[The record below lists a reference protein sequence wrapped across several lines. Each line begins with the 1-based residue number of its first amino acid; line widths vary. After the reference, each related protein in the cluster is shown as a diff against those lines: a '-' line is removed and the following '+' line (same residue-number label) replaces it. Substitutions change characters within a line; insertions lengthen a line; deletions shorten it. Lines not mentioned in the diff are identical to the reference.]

1 MKIFIYFSCFLYI
14 TLTLS
19 PKKHETK
26 YESPEDKASRTL
38 MGARYCN
45 DDEMQKG
52 DYCFCGRIM
61 FTCCASNDKCTGT
74 LTRSCSKTVDYYE
87 CTKAVEKGLTYW
99 KEMQKIEEKMECSNG
114 NYEKN

>member
-52 DYCFCGRIM
+52 DYCFVG
-61 FTCCASNDKCTGT
+61 
-74 LTRSCSKTVDYYE
+74 
-87 CTKAVEKGLTYW
+87 GLCLLVVHLMINAL
-99 KEMQKIEEKMECSNG
+99 EL
-114 NYEKN
+114 